1 MTRAAG
7 VMAST
12 MRRLASLSGDGAMT
26 LGGPDHRHASTK
38 AVELVWRTVHA
49 ELEGQVPDMT
59 TWVAFDRI
67 GVAADCAIQKVPMA
81 KAVSK
86 RRVYTMPHR
95 LHVVG

>member
-1 MTRAAG
+1 MTWGRAFADAG
-7 VMAST
+7 FVYLFIKVVSSEQAGPTTDMPA
-12 MRRLASLSGDGAMT
+12 RRQSSWC
-26 LGGPDHRHASTK
+26 GGR
-38 AVELVWRTVHA
+38 VHA